1 MKISF
6 IIPIYKVEQ
15 YLEQCVNSV
24 LNQTYKD
31 IEVILVDDGSP
42 DNCPKMCDEF
52 ATIDNRIKVV
62 HKPNGGLSDARNAG
76 LRVAIG
82 DYVIFMDSDD
92 FWTDNKHLEQLI
104 SIVNKNQ
111 DCDFVGFNC
120 SYYYPDTNSYA
131 QWVPYFSNIQIPTNG
146 NDAMVALVGSG
157 TFPMSA
163 CMKVIRRQFLID
175 NELFFEKGILAEDIP
190 WFINVLEKCK
200 KCMFTN
206 QYIYAYRQNVSDS
219 ITNSGGE
226 RSFNNLFA
234 ILKKEVDKIEGRQFN
249 STAKEALYSFLAYEY
264 CILLAILNKVQD
276 AKLRR
281 KELYSYKW
289 LLCHTDNPK
298 VRMVSMVYRF
308 FGIRI
313 TEFVLRIYNKK
324 RKSQR

>member
-76 LRVAIG
+76 LKVAIG

-111 DCDFVGFNC
+111 D
-120 SYYYPDTNSYA
+120 
-131 QWVPYFSNIQIPTNG
+131 
-146 NDAMVALVGSG
+146 
-157 TFPMSA
+157 
-163 CMKVIRRQFLID
+163 
-175 NELFFEKGILAEDIP
+175 
-190 WFINVLEKCK
+190 
-200 KCMFTN
+200 
-206 QYIYAYRQNVSDS
+206 
-219 ITNSGGE
+219 
-226 RSFNNLFA
+226 
-234 ILKKEVDKIEGRQFN
+234 
-249 STAKEALYSFLAYEY
+249 
-264 CILLAILNKVQD
+264 
-276 AKLRR
+276 
-281 KELYSYKW
+281 
-289 LLCHTDNPK
+289 
-298 VRMVSMVYRF
+298 
-308 FGIRI
+308 
-313 TEFVLRIYNKK
+313 
-324 RKSQR
+324 